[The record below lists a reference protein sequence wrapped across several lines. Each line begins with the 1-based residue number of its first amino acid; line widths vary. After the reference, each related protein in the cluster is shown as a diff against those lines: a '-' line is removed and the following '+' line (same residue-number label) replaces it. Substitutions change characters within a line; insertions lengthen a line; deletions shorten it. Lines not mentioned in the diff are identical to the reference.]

1 MKKDLSVYPNVSVRK
16 KYTFKTITFKVI
28 KFLFLL
34 FCVFVYIIML
44 SPLFNLEIFKHKQY
58 EFCTEYFVVYTTP
71 DNNTKESAMELSQNL
86 HARGAGGNV
95 VLLGKQYVVVVS
107 QCKTDGD
114 AKKIVANLDAQNI
127 ASKSFALNVEIDC
140 HGLNEE
146 ERKILQTLYATNTST
161 INSILE
167 FATDL
172 DKNNTSNL
180 DVSIEIFSLYTTYEN
195 LSLKYENVE
204 NAKIKEYLNRMQKIQ
219 SLLYLLSQEDRVSS
233 NLVSYVSQIRNY
245 VYRIMEILS

>member
-1 MKKDLSVYPNVSVRK
+1 
-16 KYTFKTITFKVI
+16 
-28 KFLFLL
+28 
-34 FCVFVYIIML
+34 ML

-114 AKKIVANLDAQNI
+114 AKKIVANLDAPNI

-146 ERKILQTLYATNTST
+146 EQKILQTLYATNTST

-204 NAKIKEYLNRMQKIQ
+204 NAKIKEYLNR
-219 SLLYLLSQEDRVSS
+219 S
-233 NLVSYVSQIRNY
+233 
-245 VYRIMEILS
+245 RI

>member
-1 MKKDLSVYPNVSVRK
+1 
-16 KYTFKTITFKVI
+16 
-28 KFLFLL
+28 
-34 FCVFVYIIML
+34 ML

-95 VLLGKQYVVVVS
+95 VLLGNQYVVVVS

-146 ERKILQTLYATNTST
+146 EQKILQTLYATNTST

>member
-34 FCVFVYIIML
+34 FCVFVCIIML

-95 VLLGKQYVVVVS
+95 VLLGNQYVVVVS

-146 ERKILQTLYATNTST
+146 EQKILQTLYATNTST

>member
-1 MKKDLSVYPNVSVRK
+1 MKKDLSTYPNVSVRK

-34 FCVFVYIIML
+34 FCVFVCIIML

-95 VLLGKQYVVVVS
+95 VLLGEQYVVVVS
-107 QCKTDGD
+107 QCTTDGD

-127 ASKSFALNVEIDC
+127 VSKSFVLSVEIDC

-146 ERKILQTLYATNTST
+146 EQKILQALYATNTST

-172 DKNNTSNL
+172 DKNNTSDL

-204 NAKIKEYLNRMQKIQ
+204 NAKIKEYLNKMQKIQ